1 MKRFFRLILLGLILL
16 TVAMA
21 SALTAMRFAIHGREV
36 AVPKLVG
43 MTRAAAEASANASG
57 LTLDV
62 ENKFYSSETAEG
74 KILSQLPASGTRVRR
89 GWRIRAAQS
98 LGPQRTEIP
107 NVIGQS
113 VRAAEINVR
122 RRGLEVG
129 SVAVGVFPGAAADQI
144 IVQNPPP
151 NSGAVESPRISVLVA
166 APEVEKQFVMPN
178 FVGKHLTDVSKQI
191 EDAGFTLGK
200 ISDAAPITGAV
211 PTPPMSAGSS
221 LIVKQI
227 PAPGQRIAA
236 GATVSFEI
244 SH

>member
-57 LTLDV
+57 LILDV
-62 ENKFYSSETAEG
+62 ENKFFSSETAEG
-74 KILSQLPASGTRVRR
+74 KILSQLPAPGIRVRR

-129 SVAVGVFPGAAADQI
+129 SVATGILPGATADQI
-144 IVQNPPP
+144 VVQNPPA
-151 NSGAVESPRISVLVA
+151 NAGLVESPKISVLVA
-166 APEVEKQFVMPN
+166 AEEAEKQFVMPN
-178 FVGKHLTDVSKQI
+178 FI
-191 EDAGFTLGK
+191 
-200 ISDAAPITGAV
+200 
-211 PTPPMSAGSS
+211 
-221 LIVKQI
+221 
-227 PAPGQRIAA
+227 
-236 GATVSFEI
+236 
-244 SH
+244 

>member
-1 MKRFFRLILLGLILL
+1 
-16 TVAMA
+16 MA

-43 MTRAAAEASANASG
+43 MSRAAAEASANASG
-57 LTLDV
+57 LILDV

-74 KILSQLPASGTRVRR
+74 KILSQLPAPGSRVRR
-89 GWRIRAAQS
+89 GWKIRAAQS

-129 SVAVGVFPGAAADQI
+129 SVAVGIFPGSAPDQI
-144 IVQNPPP
+144 IVQNPPA

-166 APEVEKQFVMPN
+166 AEEPEKQFVMPN
-178 FVGKHLTDVSKQI
+178 FVGKHLADASSQVQ
-191 EDAGFTLGK
+191 DAGFTLGK
-200 ISDAAPITGAV
+200 ISDAAPVTGAV
-211 PTPPMSAGSS
+211 PSPPMSAGSS
-221 LIVKQI
+221 VIVKQN
-227 PAPGQRIAA
+227 PAPGQKIAP

>member
-1 MKRFFRLILLGLILL
+1 MKRFFRFLLLALVLL
-16 TVAMA
+16 TVAMV

-36 AVPKLVG
+36 AVPNLVG
-43 MTRAAAEASANASG
+43 MTRAAAETSANASG
-57 LTLDV
+57 LILDV
-62 ENKFYSSETAEG
+62 ENKFFSSNIAEG
-74 KILSQLPASGTRVRR
+74 KILSQLPAPGSHVRR

-129 SVAVGVFPGAAADQI
+129 SVATGLLPGAAADQI
-144 IVQNPPP
+144 VMQNPPA
-151 NSGAVESPRISVLVA
+151 NAGLVESPKISVLVA
-166 APEVEKQFVMPN
+166 AAEPEKQFVMPS
-178 FVGKHLTDVSKQI
+178 FIGKHLADVSAQL

-200 ISDAAPITGAV
+200 ISDSGAAPGTISNV
-211 PTPPMSAGSS
+211 SMSRDSS
-221 LIVKQI
+221 IIVKQT
-227 PAPGQRIAA
+227 PAAGQKIAA
-236 GATVSFEI
+236 GATISFEI